1 MASTVPTDVP
11 GGASSGTMK
20 VYRDLWNTAGAWAL
34 CRTLMVTSAGL
45 ADVTPSPS
53 CAVTKSFTL
62 AAPRSARG
70 EVRVSVPA
78 GGEEE
83 EGLNTSDSKP

>member
-20 VYRDLWNTAGAWAL
+20 VYRDLWNMAGAWAL
-34 CRTLMVTSAGL
+34 CRTLTVTSAGL

-53 CAVTKSFTL
+53 RAVTTSFTL

-70 EVRVSVPA
+70 EARVRVPA

-83 EGLNTSDSKP
+83 EGLNTS